1 MTTLKTVR
9 LTLAALALS
18 LAATASAQNITGQVV
33 GWVTD
38 AETGKAISGATV
50 TATSPGWI
58 PQTVRTDSRGYYVL
72 SLLPP
77 ERYEIQVQAP
87 GFEAPLARTAVVMVD
102 WRTRND
108 VRLLSTATSSAAPS
122 GEPIASR

>member
-1 MTTLKTVR
+1 MTTLKAIR

-18 LAATASAQNITGQVV
+18 LAGAASAQNITGQVV

-38 AETGKAISGATV
+38 AETGKPIAGATV

-72 SLLPP
+72 ALLPP
-77 ERYEIQVQAP
+77 EHYEILVEAP
-87 GFEAPLARTAVVMVD
+87 GFEAPVARRATVMID
-102 WRTRND
+102 WRIRND
-108 VRLLSTATSSAAPS
+108 VRLLSTARSSAAPPA
-122 GEPIASR
+122 EPVASR